1 MTEQDRTPDRFGPY
15 RVRERIGEGG
25 MGVVYLAADAEQRA
39 VAVKALRPAV
49 AGDPIARRRLA
60 REVETMRCV
69 RSPFVAEVL
78 DADVTCEPPY
88 IVTRYV
94 RGRTLE
100 QVVTE
105 HGPLRGQELATV
117 GRGLAAALT
126 AVHAAGVVHRDLKP
140 GNVMLAGGEPV
151 VIDFGIA
158 HLQDST
164 RITQTGMFM
173 GTPGYL
179 APEVIEGEDS
189 RQASDV
195 HSWGATMAFAATGRP
210 PFGSGTF
217 ETIFYR
223 IVQGQP
229 DLDGC
234 PPPLLPVVAAALARD
249 PARRP
254 AAAELN
260 RRVAAL
266 VPALL
271 AADPAPVTGPGAV
284 PGGWPQPAGAAGP
297 AAAADPAGA
306 VVAVPPTV
314 GDWVASAGSGNGASA
329 QSGGVAAAG
338 LAAAG
343 LAEADNAAAAAAA
356 MPGSAAPGSAAP
368 GTALP
373 GSAAADAG
381 ILGAGVSGAGFQG
394 GGPPGGAVPGSAGS
408 DAGILG
414 AAAPVAGVPVAGA
427 PGAPIPGSAAAD
439 AGILGAGVSGS
450 GVPGSGVPGS
460 AVPGTGLPGI
470 GLPWT
475 GTEASGQPG
484 SREPGWLPASGGPG
498 TGSPAVARPHV
509 TQPLAIGNPAGPS
522 IGDLL
527 PAVRYGPAG
536 VPPGNGQTAVG
547 GGYPGAAGRADARPV
562 RRRTRPLFVLAMVLV
577 GVSASV
583 ILPVAGTLG
592 ALAALVSL
600 RAADLTQGR
609 LARRRAAHGPRPSD
623 PAVTALTY
631 PLMLAWAAAGG
642 LLLAPLALVAAG
654 IAAGIT
660 IVAVPVDPFPRAVA
674 YGAGALVAC
683 YGLGPGSA
691 GARRQLG
698 KLFDTVGRTP
708 SAAVVA
714 LVGVSAL
721 ALAGIVTAASQ
732 PAFYWPLHHFD
743 SPHSNLQALRIA
755 AHDARIAIVRLA
767 SRVVG

>member
-1 MTEQDRTPDRFGPY
+1 MTEQDRTPDKFGPY

-189 RQASDV
+189 GQASDV

-271 AADPAPVTGPGAV
+271 AAGPAPVTGPGAV

-297 AAAADPAGA
+297 AAAAGPAGA

-329 QSGGVAAAG
+329 QSGSVAGAGLAAAG
-338 LAAAG
+338 PAAAG
-343 LAEADNAAAAAAA
+343 LAEANNAAAAAAA
-356 MPGSAAPGSAAP
+356 MPGSAAPGTALPESAAADAGILGAGVPVAGAP
-368 GTALP
+368 GAPVPGNAAADAGILGAGVSVAGAPGAPVP

-381 ILGAGVSGAGFQG
+381 ILGAGV
-394 GGPPGGAVPGSAGS
+394 
-408 DAGILG
+408 
-414 AAAPVAGVPVAGA
+414 
-427 PGAPIPGSAAAD
+427 
-439 AGILGAGVSGS
+439 
-450 GVPGSGVPGS
+450 PGS
-460 AVPGTGLPGI
+460 AVPGTGLPGIGLPGI

-498 TGSPAVARPHV
+498 TGSPAVAGPHV

-583 ILPVAGTLG
+583 ILPVAGTLA

-743 SPHSNLQALRIA
+743 SPHSNLHALRIA

-767 SRVVG
+767 GRVVG